1 MSVTQSACARSHA
14 GRPMAGKDAHGKG
27 RDATGLKDG
36 RRHLGKG
43 AAVVVPCTERRPQA
57 LDLSATV
64 DRGASL
70 AVVVINYDKE
80 IQRVAAI
87 VGSAVPAKKV
97 ATATLRSKRSGSSA
111 GGPPTSERGWTT
123 RPWRGRSG
131 ALRGWRAR
139 PARSIASPT
148 LTRPSWRRSQ
158 GSTRHIQK

>member
-87 VGSAVPAKKV
+87 VGSAVACQK
-97 ATATLRSKRSGSSA
+97 
-111 GGPPTSERGWTT
+111 GGHGDIEIKEER
-123 RPWRGRSG
+123 R
-131 ALRGWRAR
+131 RAR
-139 PARSIASPT
+139 EDHQQASEDGPHDRGAAAPVLCADGERAQHAR
-148 LTRPSWRRSQ
+148 
-158 GSTRHIQK
+158 